1 MLFHKN
7 KKDFKGNTMN
17 RMRSF
22 FSIFLLILFSLHVF
36 MAQAYAAE
44 NQVQQKPVLG
54 IITGKSTSQNTPSQ
68 NLLASGKITS
78 NKIDLVTQ
86 KFAEVLGDWVADKIF
101 LDITWLKIFYC
112 LILFLGVLI
121 LDRII
126 KYILS
131 RQIHKKFAARMRMQ
145 TLASLIDAQRGP
157 LSLFILSYGALW
169 SFSPILSQFKSVKDL
184 QYIPIV
190 AGKAADIACY
200 FAILWYLYRLGFF
213 LENYLKDKADKS
225 EKGLGDMLLPF
236 LGKTLGILIIFI
248 GFAVIL
254 HRLTGMNFGLMIASL
269 GIGGAAIAF
278 AAKESIGNFLGSL
291 TIIFD
296 KPFTLGDRIVIDNYD
311 GVVEQLGFR
320 STRIRTM
327 EGSLVSIPNEKVITC
342 ALENIGQKPY
352 IRWLNNFTLASDTPP
367 AKVEQAVAIIKG
379 ILDNHEGMNP
389 DFPPRVYF
397 NGFNGTSLNIL
408 VLTWYHPAEYWQYMD
423 WLQQTCFKILNAF
436 EAEGIEFAYP
446 MQTVNQAGDKKKE
459 LEIKV
464 ISDQ

>member
-1 MLFHKN
+1 
-7 KKDFKGNTMN
+7 
-17 RMRSF
+17 MRTF
-22 FSIFLLILFSLHVF
+22 LSIILLILLSFQVF

-44 NQVQQKPVLG
+44 NQVQQKQVLG
-54 IITGKSTSQNTPSQ
+54 IATGKSASQNTPSQ

-78 NKIDLVTQ
+78 KKIDLVTQ
-86 KFAEVLGDWVADKIF
+86 KFSEVLGDWVADKLF
-101 LDITWLKIFYC
+101 LDITWLKIIYC
-112 LILFLGVLI
+112 LLLLLGVLI

-131 RQIHKKFAARMRMQ
+131 KQIYKKFAARMRMQ
-145 TLASLIDAQRGP
+145 TLASLIHAQRGP
-157 LSLFILSYGALW
+157 LSLFILSYGTLW
-169 SFSPILSQFKSVKDL
+169 SFSPILSQFRSVKDL
-184 QYIPIV
+184 QYIPVV

-236 LGKTLGILIIFI
+236 LGKTIGILIVFI

-278 AAKESIGNFLGSL
+278 AAKESIANFLGSL

-296 KPFTLGDRIVIDNYD
+296 KPFTIGDRIVLDNYD

-320 STRIRTM
+320 STQIRTL
-327 EGSLVSIPNEKVITC
+327 EGSLVSIPNEKIITS
-342 ALENIGQKPY
+342 ALENIGQKPH

-367 AKVEQAVAIIKG
+367 AKVEQAVTIIKN

-408 VLTWYHPAEYWQYMD
+408 VLAWYHPAEYWQYMD

-436 EAEGIEFAYP
+436 KAQGIEFAYP
-446 MQTVNQAGDKKKE
+446 SQMVYLSGDNKKE
-459 LEIKV
+459 IGLKEN
-464 ISDQ
+464 SDQ

>member
-1 MLFHKN
+1 
-7 KKDFKGNTMN
+7 
-17 RMRSF
+17 
-22 FSIFLLILFSLHVF
+22 
-36 MAQAYAAE
+36 MAQAHAAE
-44 NQVQQKPVLG
+44 NQVQQQPVFG
-54 IITGKSTSQNTPSQ
+54 IATAKSASQNTPSQ

-78 NKIDLVTQ
+78 KKIDMVTQ
-86 KFAEVLGDWVADKIF
+86 KFSEVMGDWVADKIF
-101 LDITWLKIFYC
+101 LDITWLKIIYC
-112 LILFLGVLI
+112 LILLLGVLI

-131 RQIHKKFAARMRMQ
+131 KQIYKKFAARLGMQ
-145 TLASLIDAQRGP
+145 TLASLIHAQRGP

-169 SFSPILSQFKSVKDL
+169 SFSPILSQFKPVKDL

-200 FAILWYLYRLGFF
+200 FAVLWYLYRLGFF
-213 LENYLKDKADKS
+213 LENYFKDKAEKS

-236 LGKTLGILIIFI
+236 LGKTIGILIIFI

-278 AAKESIGNFLGSL
+278 AAKESIANFLGSL

-296 KPFTLGDRIVIDNYD
+296 KPFTIGDRIVLDNYD

-320 STRIRTM
+320 STQIRTL
-327 EGSLVSIPNEKVITC
+327 EGSLVSIPNEKIITS

-367 AKVEQAVAIIKG
+367 AKVEQAVKIIKN

-436 EAEGIEFAYP
+436 KAQGIEFAYP
-446 MQTVNQAGDKKKE
+446 SQMVYLSGDNKKE
-459 LEIKV
+459 IGVKENI
-464 ISDQ
+464 DQ

>member
-1 MLFHKN
+1 
-7 KKDFKGNTMN
+7 MN
-17 RMRSF
+17 WMRTPLT
-22 FSIFLLILFSLHVF
+22 ILLLALLTSQILIAH
-36 MAQAYAAE
+36 AYASQ
-44 NQVQQKPVLG
+44 NQVQQRTVLG
-54 IITGKSTSQNTPSQ
+54 IVTGKTVSQNTPSQ
-68 NLLASGKITS
+68 NLLASGKDTS
-78 NKIDLVTQ
+78 KKIDLVTQ
-86 KFAEVLGDWVADKIF
+86 EFAVVLGDWVADKIF

-169 SFSPILSQFKSVKDL
+169 SFSPIISQFKAVKDL
-184 QYIPIV
+184 QIIPV
-190 AGKAADIACY
+190 VVGKAADIAGY
-200 FAILWYLYRLGFF
+200 FAILWYLYRLAFF
-213 LENYLKDKADKS
+213 FENYLKDRADKS
-225 EKGLGDMLLPF
+225 DKGLGDLLLPF
-236 LGKTLGILIIFI
+236 LGKTLRFVIILI

-254 HRLTGMNFGLMIASL
+254 HRLTGLNFGPMIASL

-296 KPFTLGDRIVIDNYD
+296 KPFTVGDQIVIDNYN
-311 GVVEQLGFR
+311 GVVEQVGFR

-327 EGSLVSIPNEKVITC
+327 DGSLVSIPNEKVITG
-342 ALENIGQKPY
+342 ALENIGQRPY
-352 IRWLNNFTLASDTPP
+352 IHWVNNIAIACDTPP
-367 AKVEQAVAIIKG
+367 AKVERAVAVIKG
-379 ILDNHEGMNP
+379 ILNGHEGLHP

-397 NGFNGTSLNIL
+397 NGFNSSSLNIM
-408 VLTWYHPAEYWQYMD
+408 VQVWYHPAVEYWQYMD

-436 EAEGIEFAYP
+436 EAEGIEFASLT
-446 MQTVNQAGDKKKE
+446 QTVHLAGDKKRE

-464 ISDQ
+464 NSEQ

>member
-1 MLFHKN
+1 
-7 KKDFKGNTMN
+7 
-17 RMRSF
+17 MRTL
-22 FSIFLLILFSLHVF
+22 FSIILLIIFSSHVL
-36 MAQAYAAE
+36 MAQAHAAE
-44 NQVQQKPVLG
+44 NHVQQQPVLG
-54 IITGKSTSQNTPSQ
+54 IVTGKSASQNTPSQ

-78 NKIDLVTQ
+78 KKIDLVTQ
-86 KFAEVLGDWVADKIF
+86 KFSEVLGDWVADKIF
-101 LDITWLKIFYC
+101 LDITWLKIIYC
-112 LILFLGVLI
+112 LILLLGVLI

-131 RQIHKKFAARMRMQ
+131 RQIYKKFAARMGMQ
-145 TLASLIDAQRGP
+145 TLASLIHAQRGP

-169 SFSPILSQFKSVKDL
+169 SFSPILSQFRSVKDL
-184 QYIPIV
+184 QYIPVV

-213 LENYLKDKADKS
+213 LENYFKDKADKS
-225 EKGLGDMLLPF
+225 GKGLGDMLLPF

-278 AAKESIGNFLGSL
+278 AAKESIANFLGSL

-296 KPFTLGDRIVIDNYD
+296 KPFTIGDRIVLDNYD

-320 STRIRTM
+320 STQIRTL
-327 EGSLVSIPNEKVITC
+327 EGSLVSIPNEKIITS
-342 ALENIGQKPY
+342 ALENIGQKPH

-367 AKVEQAVAIIKG
+367 SKVEQAVTIIKN

-397 NGFNGTSLNIL
+397 NGFNGTSLNIQ
-408 VLTWYHPAEYWQYMD
+408 VMVWYHPASEYWQYMD

-436 EAEGIEFAYP
+436 KAQGIEFAYP
-446 MQTVNQAGDKKKE
+446 SQMVYLSGDNKKE
-459 LEIKV
+459 IGVKENI
-464 ISDQ
+464 DQ